1 MWFVEE
7 TKTDHK
13 VKTVETG
20 RWVRGGTL
28 CIFPLLL
35 YRFSIINNNIKTILF
50 LYCYTLIA
58 DISPAPSNG
67 DHIF

>member
-1 MWFVEE
+1 MWFVDE

-20 RWVRGGTL
+20 RWVCGGAL

-35 YRFSIINNNIKTILF
+35 YRFSIFHNK
-50 LYCYTLIA
+50 
-58 DISPAPSNG
+58 
-67 DHIF
+67 

>member
-1 MWFVEE
+1 MKYLQMMKLYDAWELLQDSTEE
-7 TKTDHK
+7 KRVVDEMETDHK

-35 YRFSIINNNIKTILF
+35 YRFSIFHKKQ
-50 LYCYTLIA
+50 
-58 DISPAPSNG
+58 
-67 DHIF
+67 